1 MNNYTFGKFFV
12 ILLVPLI
19 LLTCNTFA
27 DSPVEELHKESA
39 MLVSQERYNEALDIF
54 DQILEIDPNNVKALN
69 HKGSVLIKMENFE
82 HGLEYFNKVLE
93 LQPDNIK
100 ILKNKAISLTYLK
113 EYADAIYTYETILE
127 IDSNNKWAEEE
138 RNYLLLKVDLQK
150 TETQEKYFIHVS
162 AVVRNSNGELIS
174 VFENIASDFLPSKLT
189 DEFLDENFIKEE
201 IVLINEKKYGK
212 MTDVVTWT
220 EEEAWCPEVCGAYS
234 YTHFMRVDM
243 LTDAQ
248 MIHYLSGYF
257 PAIVVNE
264 GEQITETWTVFKMID

>member
-100 ILKNKAISLTYLK
+100 ILKNICNILSNRNK
-113 EYADAIYTYETILE
+113 YT
-127 IDSNNKWAEEE
+127 K
-138 RNYLLLKVDLQK
+138 
-150 TETQEKYFIHVS
+150 
-162 AVVRNSNGELIS
+162 
-174 VFENIASDFLPSKLT
+174 
-189 DEFLDENFIKEE
+189 
-201 IVLINEKKYGK
+201 
-212 MTDVVTWT
+212 
-220 EEEAWCPEVCGAYS
+220 
-234 YTHFMRVDM
+234 
-243 LTDAQ
+243 
-248 MIHYLSGYF
+248 
-257 PAIVVNE
+257 
-264 GEQITETWTVFKMID
+264 